1 MRIVQAFLTSAVCR
15 LRSNLSLSACV
26 IVVLEVS
33 LSSGVRMSS
42 NKPLVG
48 SSSLLSSL
56 SFPFPR
62 AGNLSRTT
70 IRRGGDSG
78 GRGGVI
84 FSCGRLIG
92 EELTIALRVKV
103 RVRPG
108 GRGGDS
114 EASMLRSD
122 RFGVAVLRL
131 PLLGVRDWTTAELD
145 VDATEDSRG
154 CSACK
159 GASNGVEGTAS
170 QMPDGLC
177 VQDGQCH
184 FPGGESCRGGVRQSI
199 CHPRSHVSQKRI
211 RALHR
216 KCQRAAYS

>member
-1 MRIVQAFLTSAVCR
+1 MLTSADCR
-15 LRSNLSLSACV
+15 LRSNLSLSACI

-33 LSSGVRMSS
+33 LSSGVSMSS
-42 NKPLVG
+42 NKPLGG

-84 FSCGRLIG
+84 FNCGRLTG
-92 EELTIALRVKV
+92 EEWTIDLRVKV

-108 GRGGDS
+108 GRRGDS
-114 EASMLRSD
+114 ETSMLRSD
-122 RFGVAVLRL
+122 RFGVAALHL
-131 PLLGVRDWTTAELD
+131 PLLGVRDWMTSELD
-145 VDATEDSRG
+145 VEATEDSRG
-154 CSACK
+154 RSACK
-159 GASNGVEGTAS
+159 GPSSDGVWGTAS
-170 QMPDGLC
+170 QMPDELC

-184 FPGGESCRGGVRQSI
+184 FPGGESCRGGVRQSM
-199 CHPRSHVSQKRI
+199 CHPRSQVSQKRI
-211 RALHR
+211 RAFNR
-216 KCQRAAYS
+216 KCQ

>member
-1 MRIVQAFLTSAVCR
+1 MGMIQAILTSAPCR
-15 LRSNLSLSACV
+15 LRSNLSLSACI

-42 NKPLVG
+42 NNPLAG

-70 IRRGGDSG
+70 TRRGGDSG

-92 EELTIALRVKV
+92 EELTIALRVNV
-103 RVRPG
+103 RVRPECK
-108 GRGGDS
+108 GGDS
-114 EASMLRSD
+114 EASIICSD
-122 RFGVAVLRL
+122 RFGVAALRL
-131 PLLGVRDWTTAELD
+131 PLLGVRDWATSEVD
-145 VDATEDSRG
+145 VEATEDSR
-154 CSACK
+154 CSSCK
-159 GASNGVEGTAS
+159 GTSSSNGVGGTAS

-199 CHPRSHVSQKRI
+199 CHPRSQVSQKRI
-211 RALHR
+211 RAFHE
-216 KCQRAAYS
+216 SVSE